1 MKNILAEANWW
12 FLDKLDFKGAHLIVE
27 VTEGIVA
34 STPQDVSIDDVGSI
48 KSARPIEV
56 TDRSRRIRIEFSN
69 VLIYQVS
76 DESYAVP
83 ASGKMEEVAGQ
94 ILCQHTGSEYL
105 EYVKQNSLIK
115 HLVDDPVQHYSLNLA
130 DDIIDVITTANPS
143 VDLIFTANSLSHL

>member
-1 MKNILAEANWW
+1 ML
-12 FLDKLDFKGAHLIVE
+12 E

-34 STPQDVSIDDVGSI
+34 SVSQDVSIDDIETIEGT
-48 KSARPIEV
+48 RPIEV

-69 VLIYQVS
+69 VLTYQVT
-76 DESYAVP
+76 DESYAQP
-83 ASGKMEEVAGQ
+83 ASGKIEEVAGR

-105 EYVKQNSLIK
+105 EYVQQNSLIK

-143 VDLIFTANSLSHL
+143 VDLI

>member
-1 MKNILAEANWW
+1 MKNILAEADWW
-12 FLDKLDFKGAHLIVE
+12 FLDKLDFKGAHLMLE

-34 STPQDVSIDDVGSI
+34 SASQDVSIDDIGTI
-48 KSARPIEV
+48 EGTRPIEV

-69 VLIYQVS
+69 VLTYQVT
-76 DESYAVP
+76 DESYAQP
-83 ASGKMEEVAGQ
+83 ASGKIEEVAGR

-105 EYVKQNSLIK
+105 EYVQQNSLIK

-143 VDLIFTANSLSHL
+143 VDLI

>member
-1 MKNILAEANWW
+1 ML
-12 FLDKLDFKGAHLIVE
+12 E

-34 STPQDVSIDDVGSI
+34 SASQDVSIDDIGTI
-48 KSARPIEV
+48 EGTRPIEV

-69 VLIYQVS
+69 VLTYQVT
-76 DESYAVP
+76 DESYAQP
-83 ASGKMEEVAGQ
+83 ASGEMEEVAGR

-105 EYVKQNSLIK
+105 EYVQQNSLIK

-143 VDLIFTANSLSHL
+143 VDLI